1 MTGNRLANAMIK
13 AGDVSGDVSELDCVH
28 FEPEDAEERLIDEF
42 VASLQTFKLPLRRS
56 PRLASR
62 TQEFGEWLAV
72 YREIWGY

>member
-1 MTGNRLANAMIK
+1 MTGNRLANAMMK
-13 AGDVSGDVSELDCVH
+13 AGDVSELDCVH